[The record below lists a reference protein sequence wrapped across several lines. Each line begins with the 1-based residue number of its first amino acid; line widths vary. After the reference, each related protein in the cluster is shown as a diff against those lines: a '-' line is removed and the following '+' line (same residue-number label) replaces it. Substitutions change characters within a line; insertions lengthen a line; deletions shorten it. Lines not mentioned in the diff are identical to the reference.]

1 MFYVLNYI
9 FLVDY
14 IILIQWWLGH
24 LRGENLLEKQDKKLD
39 VDREKADVAKVV
51 AQDTM
56 IKTYVSRI
64 KAMNGASQFVV
75 KKKERGCEGLDG

>member
-1 MFYVLNYI
+1 
-9 FLVDY
+9 
-14 IILIQWWLGH
+14 

-56 IKTYVSRI
+56 IKTDVSRI
-64 KAMNGASQFVV
+64 KAMNGASQ
-75 KKKERGCEGLDG
+75 

>member
-1 MFYVLNYI
+1 M
-9 FLVDY
+9 
-14 IILIQWWLGH
+14 
-24 LRGENLLEKQDKKLD
+24 
-39 VDREKADVAKVV
+39 V